1 MEPDAENQSMKAVLF
16 DGSLSLVN
24 DYPVPLP
31 AEGEVRVR
39 VLLAG
44 ICETDLA
51 ILRGY
56 ADFRG
61 VPGHEFVGVVDR
73 ADDPRFVGRRI
84 VGDINLTCGEC
95 PACLAGRPTH
105 CHRRTTLGIR
115 QHDGILAEYVTL
127 PVRNVHFVPDNVPD
141 EVAVFAEPTAA
152 ACRILEQVHIEPTDR
167 LIVLGDGKIGL
178 LIAQVLA
185 VTGCHVTVVGR
196 HAAHL
201 ALLASRGI
209 ETALEGQYLAGAD
222 PLVGADIVVECTGQ
236 PDGFHAAYRL
246 VRAGGTLVLKSTYPG
261 PFPIDLVHTVVDEV
275 RIIGSRCGPMEPAL
289 RLLERHLIDVECL
302 VEAIYPLDD
311 ALAAYE
317 HAARRG
323 ALKVLVRP

>member
-1 MEPDAENQSMKAVLF
+1 MKAVLF
-16 DGSLSLVN
+16 HGRLSLVN
-24 DYPVPLP
+24 DYPVPVP

-51 ILRGY
+51 VVRGY
-56 ADFRG
+56 AGFHG

-73 ADDPRFVGRRI
+73 ADDPQLVGRRI

-95 PACLAGRPTH
+95 PACLAGRLTH
-105 CHRRTTLGIR
+105 CLQRTTLGIR
-115 QHDGILAEYVTL
+115 HHDGVLAEYVAL
-127 PVRNVHFVPDNVPD
+127 PVRNLHFVPDGVPD
-141 EVAVFAEPTAA
+141 EDAVFAEPMAA
-152 ACRILEQVHIEPTDR
+152 ACRILEQVHIQPTDR

-201 ALLASRGI
+201 ELLASRGI
-209 ETALEGQYLAGAD
+209 ETALEGQFPAEANAPAEAGVLA
-222 PLVGADIVVECTGQ
+222 GADIVVDCTGQ
-236 PDGFHAAYRL
+236 PEGFQTAYQL

-289 RLLERHLIDVECL
+289 RLLERRLIDVKSL
-302 VEAIYPLDD
+302 VEAIYPLDE

-323 ALKVLVRP
+323 TLKILVRP